1 MIAWPQRRQI
11 AQSDLKHRQLVT
23 RILWSMDQFDLQSN
37 RISIEVL
44 ENVVIQNA
52 ASPMRH
58 SVKSLAKL
66 RCHID
71 LDDFGTAQNPFNPLR

>member
-1 MIAWPQRRQI
+1 
-11 AQSDLKHRQLVT
+11 
-23 RILWSMDQFDLQSN
+23 MDQFDLQPN
-37 RISIEVL
+37 WISIEVL

>member
-23 RILWSMDQFDLQSN
+23 RILWAMDQFDLQPN
-37 RISIEVL
+37 RLSIEVL
-44 ENVVIQNA
+44 ENVLIQDA
-52 ASPMRH
+52 ASPVRH

-71 LDDFGTAQNPFNPLR
+71 LDDFGAAQNPFNALR